1 MLSFLKNIFKT
12 KPPVDYKSLL
22 KHGAQLIDVRSPE
35 EYKTGHLKNAVN
47 IPLQQLG
54 SNLSK
59 IRKDKPVIT
68 YCASGM
74 RSSAAKN
81 MLKERGF
88 GEVYNGGGFH
98 NLANKIK

>member
-1 MLSFLKNIFKT
+1 MLSFIKNIFKS
-12 KPPVDYKSLL
+12 KPPVDFKELL
-22 KHGAQLIDVRSPE
+22 KKGAQLIDVRTSDE
-35 EYKTGHLKNAVN
+35 FRTGHLKGAIN

-81 MLKERGF
+81 MLMERGF

-98 NLANKIK
+98 NLQNKIR